1 MPRRRASLIVAILV
15 MLTFSASATVAQDI
29 PRLADQVTDDA
40 GLFTGREDEV
50 REVLA
55 EEQDRVQLFVLTTDT
70 TGPSSATDFADE
82 VARDNSLGGNDA
94 LLLVAIDDRSYALWA
109 ADDLANVSDAELA
122 AISRDVV
129 EPRLASGDF
138 PEAAIEAARALAD
151 ATETPVGDPAPEA
164 GDTSS
169 PATPPSED
177 RGLAPWLL
185 PVVLLV
191 PIVGLGAFALV
202 AVARERRGRKRTAEE
217 RDRRIG
223 ELARRTNARLIASDE
238 AVREATTELGFAE
251 AQFHPDDVAPF
262 SEALSAARDELHA
275 AFEIRQRLDDDLP
288 ETIEQRQAMLEQIE
302 VHTQRIDELLTA
314 EHARLEQLRDLERRA
329 PELLGGLDEQLG
341 TMTARR
347 SAAEPDHVR
356 LVDAS
361 PSAREAVGGNLVEA
375 DKHLRGAAAAVEGG
389 LQAAA
394 DGQSSVAARALREG
408 ETSLVAA
415 DRLITA
421 VERAVAEF
429 DEAVQGVDGAM
440 RTAETAL
447 DRARE
452 ALTAAPRPPRTVS
465 HAGHPP
471 PPRAASGGAA
481 PDLPPPPP
489 PTPRAAEE
497 VLREG
502 QQRLTRAR
510 ASRSEDV
517 VRAYELA
524 MGAEAAA
531 DEVLG
536 RVQEAHDR
544 RERALAASRSMVRTA
559 GLAFERAEDYIETR
573 RRGVG
578 RDARTRLQEA
588 QRHLERARALVD
600 DDPDD
605 AVQHAKTAERL
616 ADEAY
621 QLAKRDF
628 DAYDDLRG
636 PFGRGP
642 YGGRG
647 GGTVVIG
654 GFPIPLGGTRRR
666 GGGFGGSTWGSPGT
680 TRRSRGPTI
689 GGGFGGAG
697 RSIGGG
703 FGGAG
708 RSIGGGFGGGR
719 SRGGRF

>member
-1 MPRRRASLIVAILV
+1 MPCRLVSLVVAVLGV
-15 MLTFSASATVAQDI
+15 LMFLASATAAQEV
-29 PRLADQVTDDA
+29 PRLVDQVTDDA
-40 GLFTGREDEV
+40 GLLTGREDEV

-55 EEQDRVQLFVLTTDT
+55 EEQDRVQLFVFTTDT
-70 TGPSSATDFADE
+70 TGPSTVTDFADE
-82 VARDNSLGGNDA
+82 VAEGNSLGGDDA

-109 ADDLANVSDAELA
+109 ADDLENVSDAELTS
-122 AISRDVV
+122 ISRDVV
-129 EPRLASGDF
+129 EPLLVSGDF
-138 PEAAIEAARALAD
+138 PEAAIETARALAD

-164 GDTSS
+164 EDTSPAS
-169 PATPPSED
+169 PPPED

-202 AVARERRGRKRTAEE
+202 AVVRERRGRKRTAEE

-262 SEALSAARDELHA
+262 TEALSAARDELHA

-288 ETIEQRQAMLEQIE
+288 ETIEQREAMLEQIDA
-302 VHTQRIDELLTA
+302 HTQRIDELLTA

-329 PELLGGLDEQLG
+329 PELLGDLDEQLEAA
-341 TMTARR
+341 TARR
-347 SAAEPDHVR
+347 SAIEPDHVR
-356 LVDAS
+356 LVVAS

-375 DKHLRGAAAAVEGG
+375 EKHLRGAAAAVEGG
-389 LQAAA
+389 LRAAA

-429 DEAVQGVDGAM
+429 DEAEQGVDAAM

-452 ALTAAPRPPRTVS
+452 ALTDAPRPVRTVS

-471 PPRAASGGAA
+471 PSRAASEGTAS
-481 PDLPPPPP
+481 DLPPPP

-502 QQRLTRAR
+502 RQRLAQAR

-524 MGAEAAA
+524 VGAEAAA

-544 RERALAASRSMVRTA
+544 RQRALAASRSMVRTA

-588 QRHLERARALVD
+588 HRHLGRARALVD
-600 DDPDD
+600 EHPDD
-605 AVQHAKTAERL
+605 AAQHAKTAERL
-616 ADEAY
+616 AEEAY
-621 QLAKRDF
+621 QLARRDF
-628 DAYDDLRG
+628 EAYDDMRG

-689 GGGFGGAG
+689 GGGFGGG
-697 RSIGGG
+697 
-703 FGGAG
+703 G

>member
-1 MPRRRASLIVAILV
+1 MPRRRASLIVAILGV
-15 MLTFSASATVAQDI
+15 LTFLVSAAVAQDI

-40 GLFTGREDEV
+40 GLLTGREDEV

-70 TGPSSATDFADE
+70 TGPSTATDFADE
-82 VARDNSLGGNDA
+82 VAAGNSLGGNDA

-122 AISRDVV
+122 TISRDVV

-151 ATETPVGDPAPEA
+151 ATETPVGQPAPEA

-169 PATPPSED
+169 PASPPPED

-185 PVVLLV
+185 PVILLV

-202 AVARERRGRKRTAEE
+202 AVVRERRGRKRTAEE

-251 AQFHPDDVAPF
+251 AQFHPDDVVPF
-262 SEALSAARDELHA
+262 TEALSAARDQLHA
-275 AFEIRQRLDDDLP
+275 AFEIRQRLDDDIP
-288 ETIEQRQAMLEQIE
+288 ETIEQRQVMLEEIDA
-302 VHTQRIDELLTA
+302 HTQRIDDLLTA

-329 PELLGGLDEQLG
+329 PELLGDLHEQLE
-341 TMTARR
+341 TATSRR
-347 SAAEPDHVR
+347 SAAEPGHVR
-356 LVDAS
+356 LMDAS

-394 DGQSSVAARALREG
+394 DGQPSVAARALREG
-408 ETSLVAA
+408 ESSLAA
-415 DRLITA
+415 AERLITA
-421 VERAVAEF
+421 VEHAVAEL
-429 DEAVQGVDGAM
+429 DGAEQGVDAAM
-440 RTAETAL
+440 RAAETAL

-452 ALTAAPRPPRTVS
+452 ALTDAPRPTRSVS

-471 PPRAASGGAA
+471 PPRAASGGTT
-481 PDLPPPPP
+481 PDLPPPP

-502 QQRLTRAR
+502 QQRLAQAR
-510 ASRSEDV
+510 TSRSEDV
-517 VRAYELA
+517 VRAYQLA
-524 MGAEAAA
+524 VSAEAAA

-544 RERALAASRSMVRTA
+544 RQRALAASRSTVRTA
-559 GLAFERAEDYIETR
+559 GLAFERAEDYIDTR

-588 QRHLERARALVD
+588 QRHLGRAQALVD
-600 DDPDD
+600 EDPDD

-616 ADEAY
+616 AEEAY
-621 QLAKRDF
+621 ELARRDF
-628 DAYDDLRG
+628 EAYDDLRG

-689 GGGFGGAG
+689 GGGFGGGG

-703 FGGAG
+703 FGGGG
-708 RSIGGGFGGGR
+708 RSMGGGFGGGR